1 MPATRIQF
9 LFDVGSPNAYLA
21 HKVIPQVEER
31 TGQRFEYVPVLL
43 GGIFKLANNRSP
55 MQAFAEVKNKLEY
68 ERLELKRFVDRH
80 GLESFRFNPHFPVN
94 TLAIMRGAVAADRA
108 GVLAPYVDALFAA
121 MWEQGLKLD
130 DPAVIHQ
137 TLKDAALDADSL
149 IAASQQADVKQALV
163 DQTSQAFERGVFGA
177 PTFFVGK
184 EMFFGKDR
192 LRDVE
197 DEIARQAAAG

>member
-9 LFDVGSPNAYLA
+9 LFDFGSPNAYLA
-21 HKVIPQVEER
+21 HKVLPQVEQR
-31 TGQRFEYVPVLL
+31 TGQRFEYVPILL

-80 GLESFRFNPHFPVN
+80 GLASFRFNPNFPVN
-94 TLAIMRGAVAADRA
+94 TLAIMRGAVAAQRA
-108 GVLAPYVDALFAA
+108 SVLAPYVDAMFAA

-137 TLKDAALDADSL
+137 TLKDAGLNADSL

-163 DQTSQAFERGVFGA
+163 DQTTQAFERGVFGA
-177 PTFFVGK
+177 PTFFVGE

-192 LRDVE
+192 LRAVE
-197 DEIARQAAAG
+197 DEIARQAAAA

>member
-197 DEIARQAAAG
+197 DEIARQAAAA

>member
-192 LRDVE
+192 LRDVA

>member
-184 EMFFGKDR
+184 EMFVGTDR
-192 LRDVE
+192 LRDVA